1 VPLDAHE
8 EDQFR
13 RITAQLRDE
22 DPSFGRRR
30 WRPPSWSPT
39 WGASGRTVVA
49 VVGLVVGLALLPTA
63 LAIGVLPLGAV
74 GYLVAALAA
83 TRPAEAHPWP
93 ARRRAR
99 ATDDAADGET
109 DGAPDTPSL
118 PAWRSSA
125 LARGVLAA
133 TGVAVVALAIVSAGP
148 TSAPEPDGAAP
159 TDLTSPA
166 AELSPAEASAA
177 EQAPPAGRRGFQRV
191 ATTTATP

>member
-22 DPSFGRRR
+22 DPSFGRTR
-30 WRPPSWSPT
+30 WRPPTWSPT

-49 VVGLVVGLALLPTA
+49 VVGLVGGLALLPTA
-63 LAIGVLPLGAV
+63 LAIGVLPLGAA

-83 TRPAEAHPWP
+83 TRLAEAHPWP

-99 ATDDAADGET
+99 ATDDAPDG
-109 DGAPDTPSL
+109 DRDTPS

-148 TSAPEPDGAAP
+148 TPAPDPDGAAP

-177 EQAPPAGRRGFQRV
+177 EQAPPAGRRGVQRV
-191 ATTTATP
+191 ATTTAAP

>member
-22 DPSFGRRR
+22 DPSFGRTG
-30 WRPPSWSPT
+30 WRPPTWPPT

-63 LAIGVLPLGAV
+63 LAIGVLGP
-74 GYLVAALAA
+74 LAA
-83 TRPAEAHPWP
+83 PPAAPRLAEAHPWR
-93 ARRRAR
+93 ARRRPR
-99 ATDDAADGET
+99 DTTGDAPDGH
-109 DGAPDTPSL
+109 PDTPG

-125 LARGVLAA
+125 LVRGVLAS

-148 TSAPEPDGAAP
+148 TSAPDTDGATP
-159 TDLTSPA
+159 SDLTSPA
-166 AELSPAEASAA
+166 AEQRPAEASAA
-177 EQAPPAGRRGFQRV
+177 EQAPPAGRRGFQRM
-191 ATTTATP
+191 ATTTAAP